1 MYMELENYMEIY
13 MELEL
18 FKPRIDFN
26 HLICN
31 ICTMLSSGGNDMFH
45 TAQPPFPLASF
56 INMQSLI

>member
-13 MELEL
+13 MEL
-18 FKPRIDFN
+18 FKTRNDFN

-31 ICTMLSSGGNDMFH
+31 ICTTVSSDGNDMFH
-45 TAQPPFPLASF
+45 TAQPSFPLASF